1 MARLIEVGSVIL
13 DADEV
18 VSVEDSVQDSVQVQR
33 TNWYCGYKRNC
44 VKVTFKSGNTVTYH
58 SFTKKDFIDAL
69 KG

>member
-18 VSVEDSVQDSVQVQR
+18 VSVEDSVQVQR

-44 VKVTFKSGNTVTYH
+44 VKVIFKSGNTVTYH